1 MDATSGIALP
11 PGVFGTRLPWLLP
24 NVPAHVLPLMRP
36 HLLFVRGL
44 TAEDRAVLEEAALTS
59 TAHHEDTGG
68 SGGAQSQPRRHS
80 ERSRRGTGAARPTCH
95 AVVEKVQQHPI
106 GLSPTGF
113 SAPQCVF
120 ADLSIPARISDH
132 CEVIV
137 VEVGYCSDSSFV
149 TRLTEKHMQHVALVA
164 ALKEA
169 GWKVHSGR
177 ACVVLLGTA
186 GTIFQPLQNIL
197 QHLGVTS
204 HDVQAGMR
212 TLHRSAV
219 LLCDSIV
226 RDRHHL
232 EHLSFEPP

>member
-1 MDATSGIALP
+1 MDATSGTALP
-11 PGVFGTRLPWLLP
+11 PGVFGTRLPPWFLP

-36 HLLFVRGL
+36 DLLFVRGL
-44 TAEDRAVLEEAALTS
+44 TTEDRAVLEEAALTS
-59 TAHHEDTGG
+59 TAHREDTGG
-68 SGGAQSQPRRHS
+68 SSGAQPRPRCHS
-80 ERSRRGTGAARPTCH
+80 DGSRRGAGAARPTGH
-95 AVVEKVQQHPI
+95 VVVKVQQHRI

-113 SAPQCVF
+113 SAPQCVL